1 MRRRWLIAALPLL
14 LLLLLLALPARLLWS
29 VLQPQLPDNAAD
41 QFNLQGISGS
51 WWSGQAASL
60 VWLGLH
66 RGQLH
71 WQLVAPTTL
80 LLTLEHPQQQL
91 QARLA
96 LGDVSIADNML
107 RLHRLAGSMA
117 ASALPQVWPDIR
129 LQGQLQAQFQEV
141 TLQHNRQLLLSG
153 AIEWNA
159 ARLAGAAALDLGNV
173 EIVLQPSQ
181 EHTSVQLSN
190 RDSRDIQLQG
200 SGALY
205 VDRYALQLRLR
216 PVTGRNELGQQL
228 AWLGQHQPDGSY
240 DLKLQG
246 VWQ

>member
-1 MRRRWLIAALPLL
+1 MRRRWLIAAVPLL
-14 LLLLLLALPARLLWS
+14 LFLLLLALPARLLWS
-29 VLQPQLPDNAAD
+29 VVQPQLPDSAGD
-41 QFNLQGISGS
+41 QFSLQGISGS

-60 VWLGLH
+60 IWLGQH

-80 LLTLEHPQQQL
+80 SLKLEHPQQQL

-96 LGDVSIADNML
+96 LGDVSMNDNSL
-107 RLHRLAGSMA
+107 RLHQVVASMD
-117 ASALPQVWPDIR
+117 ASALPEVWPEIR
-129 LQGQLQAQFQEV
+129 LQGQLQAQLQEV

-153 AIEWNA
+153 DIHWYA

-173 EIVLQPSQ
+173 VFALQPSQ
-181 EHTSVQLSN
+181 DHTSMQLSN
-190 RDSRDIQLQG
+190 RDSRDIQVQG

-216 PVTGRNELGQQL
+216 PLTGRNELSQQL
-228 AWLGQHQPDGSY
+228 AWLGQRQPDGSY

-246 VWQ
+246 GWQ